1 MLTTIHHEEL
11 CLWNIG
17 IKCMTCGREQYIGE
31 IYNNWSEGEAPS
43 DFMDEHPLPTKKI
56 TAGKRG
62 KYL

>member
-17 IKCMTCGREQYIGE
+17 IKCMACGREQYIGE

-43 DFMDEHPLPTKKI
+43 DFMKDI
-56 TAGKRG
+56 TTNITPGKRG